1 MWTAQ
6 HSRVQEGGVMDGP
19 DGDELLGPCHL
30 RRGDRWLRTIG
41 QLQLKRQPRFRQVR
55 TEKYSI
61 CKFLSHSVPWLR
73 VPMTK
78 LIRFTLVK

>member
-30 RRGDRWLRTIG
+30 RSGDRWLRTIG
-41 QLQLKRQPRFRQVR
+41 QRQLKRQPRFRRVR
-55 TEKYSI
+55 TEKYMQV
-61 CKFLSHSVPWLR
+61 FSHSVPWLR